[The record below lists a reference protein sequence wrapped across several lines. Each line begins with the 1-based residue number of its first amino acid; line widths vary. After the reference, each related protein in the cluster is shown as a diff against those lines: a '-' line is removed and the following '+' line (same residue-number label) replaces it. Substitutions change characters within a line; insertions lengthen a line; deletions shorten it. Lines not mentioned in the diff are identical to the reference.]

1 MQAAVLPI
9 ADRHVDAGR
18 EVLAA
23 LHAAGLRAEI
33 DDRAESVGRKI
44 REAELRK
51 VPFML
56 VVGDREA
63 EQGTVS
69 VRARH
74 EGDQGSEPVAD
85 LVARLADRVARREG

>member
-1 MQAAVLPI
+1 
-9 ADRHVDAGR
+9 
-18 EVLAA
+18 VLAA
-23 LHAAGLRAEI
+23 LHAAGLRAEF

-56 VVGDREA
+56 VVGDRVA

-74 EGDQGSEPVAD
+74 AGDQGSEPVAD
-85 LVARLADRVARREG
+85 LVARLADRVARREPKPSYSVGVVSQGDTAPG